1 MYEIGDTVKF
11 VPGCNQE
18 KSSGFG
24 DVLRKERKGIVVY
37 VNKAHRFYR
46 AVCEM
51 ESMKLY
57 ESFKY

>member
-1 MYEIGDTVKF
+1 MYEIGDKVKF

-24 DVLRKERKGIVVY
+24 DILQKERKGIVVY
-37 VNKAHRFYR
+37 INKAHRFYR
-46 AVCEM
+46 AVCEV

>member
-1 MYEIGDTVKF
+1 MYEIGETVKF

-18 KSSGFG
+18 KSSGFV
-24 DVLRKERKGIVVY
+24 DILKKERKGIVVY
-37 VNKAHRFYR
+37 VNKSHRFYR
-46 AVCEM
+46 AVCEV

>member
-1 MYEIGDTVKF
+1 MYEIGETVKF

-24 DVLRKERKGIVVY
+24 DILQKERNGIVTY

-46 AVCEM
+46 AVCEV